1 MKNIILLFLF
11 LISTFLIKAQT
22 NGLVIDQ
29 ENLPIESA
37 NVLLVDQ
44 NLLLETNSEGIFTI
58 DKNIEDNSNIQFFKF
73 GYETKLFKYNS
84 SEKIKIVLK
93 KLHVELDEVGIIE
106 THNFLG
112 NSN

>member
-37 NVLLVDQ
+37 NVLLW
-44 NLLLETNSEGIFTI
+44 
-58 DKNIEDNSNIQFFKF
+58 
-73 GYETKLFKYNS
+73 
-84 SEKIKIVLK
+84 
-93 KLHVELDEVGIIE
+93 
-106 THNFLG
+106 
-112 NSN
+112 